1 MNIMKF
7 KRASRALTKI
17 KNGEGVIAIDCDV
30 TFFDIASKW
39 FEWLENHYQ
48 MPYSEKYEI
57 NLKNKLVEYN
67 LSTYFDIHSSDDYKP
82 LDFFDLDDTYK
93 KCPYHDNAVKFILK
107 LIELGNTIV
116 FVSYCNDSQAHAQN
130 KINRL
135 LEIFPELKGKFN
147 FVATTDKSIVNCDM
161 IIDDRNEYLNQ
172 SVAPIKVK
180 YEAHFTQ
187 SEQLDKTNSLNL
199 TIEDWSELDELLTE
213 ES

>member
-1 MNIMKF
+1 MKF

-17 KNGEGVIAIDCDV
+17 QNGEGVIAIDCDV
-30 TFFDIASKW
+30 TFFDIAHKW

-48 MPYSEKYEI
+48 MLYSEKYEI

-67 LSTYFDIHSSDDYKP
+67 LSTYFDILDDSNP

-93 KCPYHDNAVKFILK
+93 KCPYHNNAVKIIRK

-135 LEIFPELKGKFN
+135 LEIFPELDGQFH

-161 IIDDRNEYLNQ
+161 IIDDRHGYLNQ
-172 SVAPIKVK
+172 SAAPIKVK

-187 SEQLDKTNSLNL
+187 NVQLDKLGSLNL
-199 TIEDWSELDELLTE
+199 TIEDWSELDELLLTE